1 MTKTLHT
8 LLLGL
13 LVALASQLPAHAQ
26 LSIDA
31 TAGYGLPTESGSKGI
46 WGGGIGVKHYFS
58 SKLAVGGRIRAYSE
72 TLRETAALGS
82 STLTAVTIPVMASVQ
97 YYPTEW
103 DLHPYVG
110 MEVGI
115 IQTLVKAR
123 IDYNDRRIFSDTM
136 GDTGFGFAPKVG
148 IGYDVS
154 QGLAITGEFLYN
166 IGFPK
171 NLAGT
176 TQFDLVNSSKFPT
189 VHLGVSYTFGN
200 RFMK

>member
-13 LVALASQLPAHAQ
+13 LVVLASQLPAHAQ

-58 SKLAVGGRIRAYSE
+58 SKLSVGGRIRAYSE
-72 TLRETAALGS
+72 TIRQTAALGS
-82 STLTAVTIPVMASVQ
+82 STLTAATIPIMASVQ

-103 DLHPYVG
+103 DLHPYIG

-115 IQTLVKAR
+115 IRTVVNAR
-123 IDYNDRRIFSDTM
+123 IDYNDRRIFNDTM
-136 GDTGFGFAPKVG
+136 GDSSFGFAPKVG
-148 IGYDVS
+148 IGYDITENFA
-154 QGLAITGEFLYN
+154 LTGEFLYN

-171 NLAGT
+171 NLAGS
-176 TQFDLVNSSKFPT
+176 TQFDLENSARFPT
-189 VHLGVSYTFGN
+189 VHVGVSYTFGN
-200 RFMK
+200 RFLK